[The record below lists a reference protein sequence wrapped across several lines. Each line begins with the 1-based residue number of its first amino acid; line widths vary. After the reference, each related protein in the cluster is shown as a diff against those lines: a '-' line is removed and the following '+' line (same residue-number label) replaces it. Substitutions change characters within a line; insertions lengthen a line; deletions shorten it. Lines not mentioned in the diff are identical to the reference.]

1 MIRFLPVN
9 SSIRIPC
16 KASPGSAGFD
26 IYSAEAVT
34 IPVGKRALVDTGFS
48 MAFEGNM
55 YARIAPRSGL
65 AVRGIDVGAGVI
77 DSDYRGP
84 VKVLIINNSQTD
96 FVIQVGDRI
105 AQMVFEAYV
114 RDVSF
119 QLVDNLDSTERGTG
133 GFGSTGVRDENN
145 ASQKQKEQAKLFHI
159 MNDMVELL

>member
-1 MIRFLPVN
+1 MIRFLPAN

-16 KASPGSAGFD
+16 KASSGSAGFD

-84 VKVLIINNSQTD
+84 VKVLIINHSQTD
-96 FVIQVGDRI
+96 FEIQVGDRI
-105 AQMVFEAYV
+105 AQMIFEAYAKHV
-114 RDVSF
+114 NF
-119 QLVDNLDSTERGTG
+119 QVVTTLDSTDRGSG
-133 GFGSTGVRDENN
+133 GFGSTGVRDENTI
-145 ASQKQKEQAKLFHI
+145 SQKQKEQMELFHI
-159 MNDMVELL
+159 MNDMVEFL

>member
-1 MIRFLPVN
+1 M
-9 SSIRIPC
+9 PC

-26 IYSAEAVT
+26 IYSAEEVT

-48 MAFEGNM
+48 MAFGGDM

-105 AQMVFEAYV
+105 AQMIFEAYV

-119 QLVDNLDSTERGTG
+119 QMVASLDSTERGTG
-133 GFGSTGVRDENN
+133 GFGSTGVRDESN
-145 ASQKQKEQAKLFHI
+145 ASQKQKEQARMFRI